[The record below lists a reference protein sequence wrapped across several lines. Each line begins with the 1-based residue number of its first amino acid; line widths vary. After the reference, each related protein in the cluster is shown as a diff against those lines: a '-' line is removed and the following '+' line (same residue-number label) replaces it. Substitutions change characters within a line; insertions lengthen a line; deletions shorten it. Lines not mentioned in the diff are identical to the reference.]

1 MKVENLLRVR
11 EAEPELRYID
21 TWNAAE
27 NGHMV
32 AINEAIGFRAVDGWV
47 TWQCDI
53 V

>member
-1 MKVENLLRVR
+1 M
-11 EAEPELRYID
+11 RYID

-27 NGHMV
+27 NKPMI

-47 TWQCDI
+47 DWQHD